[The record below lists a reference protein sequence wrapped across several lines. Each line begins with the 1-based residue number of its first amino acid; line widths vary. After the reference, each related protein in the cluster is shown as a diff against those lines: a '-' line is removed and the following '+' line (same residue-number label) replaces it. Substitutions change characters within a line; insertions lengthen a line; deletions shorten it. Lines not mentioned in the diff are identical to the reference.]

1 MNIEVSNME
10 LTFAEVVDEV
20 RDLPID
26 GKRQLMH
33 LLEVELIEARRDE
46 ILANGEA
53 AKKAY
58 DKGELKAY
66 SNVDDLMADLNA

>member
-1 MNIEVSNME
+1 ME

-26 GKRQLMH
+26 GKRQLMQ

-46 ILANGEA
+46 ILENGEA
-53 AKKAY
+53 AKQAFER
-58 DKGELKAY
+58 GELKAY

>member
-1 MNIEVSNME
+1 ME

-53 AKKAY
+53 AKKAH